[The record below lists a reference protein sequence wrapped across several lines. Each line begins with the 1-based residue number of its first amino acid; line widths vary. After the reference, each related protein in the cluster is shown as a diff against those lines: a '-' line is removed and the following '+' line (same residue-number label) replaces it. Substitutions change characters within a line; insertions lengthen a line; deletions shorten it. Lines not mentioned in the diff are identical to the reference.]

1 MFLAPLD
8 AVVPQPPPADLTG
21 QAPPPP
27 VEDVRA
33 LVAQALDQARTQL
46 ERKALERARAE
57 VKAEMAQRG
66 GAPAAVPPPAVPAP
80 QAAPGNR
87 QMTSERQALINKAL
101 AIRRSKEKL
110 LDALTPE
117 QRARLVATAT
127 RAFLFQ
133 AEPPAGDAGPGGD
146 KTK

>member
-1 MFLAPLD
+1 MFLAPVD
-8 AVVPQPPPADLTG
+8 AVIPTPPAADLSG
-21 QAPPPP
+21 SAPPPP

-46 ERKALERARAE
+46 ERKALEKARAQ
-57 VKAEMAQRG
+57 VQAEMAQKG
-66 GAPAAVPPPAVPAP
+66 AAAPAVQAQAAPP
-80 QAAPGNR
+80 APGNR

-101 AIRRSKEKL
+101 AIRRSQEKL
-110 LDALTPE
+110 LDVLSPE

-133 AEPPAGDAGPGGD
+133 AEPPGGSGGKGGD
-146 KTK
+146 KKS